1 MVRSVPTTFTGKKE
15 QHDAEL
21 RDQVE
26 VLRKKI
32 KIRDLKLEPLIAD
45 KKPKTVKRSKS
56 VDLKAKKQAKT
67 KNIAKARSL
76 SADSKKLKLDS
87 KSNLSQADGTDKL
100 KYTDVLKQNLERS
113 NSGPDISRQHS
124 PTPSILKTSSSPRSR
139 NDMMRKSVK
148 FNEAEN
154 KSTSINKQE
163 KNQQQPVQEAEKSST
178 TPKIEMNLNW
188 IMTLAYADQ
197 NVIKEVKSIENYD
210 KTIKNIDVKLVEK
223 LDENENPSSKKL
235 TKAKSIDED
244 RERDAKSIPN
254 EITGKKV
261 EDENLIYVFECKQW
275 LAKDQGDKKIE
286 RILKVTNIL
295 NAK

>member
-1 MVRSVPTTFTGKKE
+1 MIS
-15 QHDAEL
+15 
-21 RDQVE
+21 
-26 VLRKKI
+26 
-32 KIRDLKLEPLIAD
+32 D
-45 KKPKTVKRSKS
+45 KKSKAVKRSKS
-56 VDLKAKKQAKT
+56 VDLLKSKQQARI
-67 KNIAKARSL
+67 KNLNKGRSL

-87 KSNLSQADGTDKL
+87 KSNLTQADGTNKQ
-100 KYTDVLKQNLERS
+100 KYTDILKQNLERS

-148 FNEAEN
+148 FNESEN
-154 KSTSINKQE
+154 KKTSIGKQE
-163 KNQQQPVQEAEKSST
+163 RNPSPAQETEKTST
-178 TPKIEMNLNW
+178 APKIEMNLNW
-188 IMTLAYADQ
+188 IMSLTYADQ

-223 LDENENPSSKKL
+223 LDENENSQGQSKKL
-235 TKAKSIDED
+235 VKAKSIDED
-244 RERDAKSIPN
+244 RDRDAKSIPD
-254 EITGKKV
+254 EIKGKKV
-261 EDENLIYVFECKQW
+261 EDESFIYVFECKQW